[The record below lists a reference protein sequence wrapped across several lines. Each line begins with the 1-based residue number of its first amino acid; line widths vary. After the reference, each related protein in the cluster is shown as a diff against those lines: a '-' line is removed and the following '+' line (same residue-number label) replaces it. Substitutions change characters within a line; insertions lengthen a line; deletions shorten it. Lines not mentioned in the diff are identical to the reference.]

1 MNWLNTVILDFQK
14 RVWGNGASHVA
25 SHSIWN
31 KISDQESEEKLHQF
45 QSRLQDLDRR
55 ILELR

>member
-1 MNWLNTVILDFQK
+1 MNWLNDMILDLQK
-14 RVWGNGASHVA
+14 KVRGDISSQTA

-31 KISDQESEEKLHQF
+31 KVSDQESQERLHQF

>member
-1 MNWLNTVILDFQK
+1 MNWINDMILDIQK
-14 RVWGNGASHVA
+14 KMLGDKQSQAVSQSMTNHTNERDA
-25 SHSIWN
+25 
-31 KISDQESEEKLHQF
+31 KERLHQF

>member
-1 MNWLNTVILDFQK
+1 MNWINDMILDLQK
-14 RVWGNGASHVA
+14 KVLGDKQSQAVSQSMASRSNERDA
-25 SHSIWN
+25 
-31 KISDQESEEKLHQF
+31 QERLHQF

>member
-1 MNWLNTVILDFQK
+1 MNWLNDMIVDLQK
-14 RVWGNGASHVA
+14 KVFGNKQSQVA
-25 SHSIWN
+25 SPAFLTRA
-31 KISDQESEEKLHQF
+31 SERDAEERLHQF